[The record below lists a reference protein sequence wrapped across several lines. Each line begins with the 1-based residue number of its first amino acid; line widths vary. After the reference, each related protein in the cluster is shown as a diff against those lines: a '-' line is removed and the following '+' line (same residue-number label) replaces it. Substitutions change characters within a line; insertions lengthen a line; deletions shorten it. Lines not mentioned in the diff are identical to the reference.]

1 MIPPS
6 GSRAEPWA
14 KKESPMVVKTVIV
27 RPALCVGCM
36 QCAIRCAEA
45 HSASGDLAAAV
56 GEAVLAKPRIFLGV
70 GPEGRPFPNKCR
82 HCEPAPCQE
91 ACMPG
96 AIRSDIHT
104 GLKIVDANRCI
115 HCGMCAMACPYYA
128 IRYHASRETAD
139 GRAAAIKCDGCYQR
153 LEAGQIPACVTAC
166 KTGALTFGD
175 VNAPLREGAN
185 AVAHAAVGVS
195 YP

>member
-6 GSRAEPWA
+6 GSRAEPWE

-115 HCGMCAMACPYYA
+115 HCGMCAMACPRNV
-128 IRYHASRETAD
+128 IHDKR
-139 GRAAAIKCDGCYQR
+139 G
-153 LEAGQIPACVTAC
+153 L
-166 KTGALTFGD
+166 LT
-175 VNAPLREGAN
+175 PR
-185 AVAHAAVGVS
+185 H
-195 YP
+195 